1 MKKNQQNHAGG
12 EKNKIEL
19 SEWFTK
25 CVVFVLRLV
34 ISQILSNDFFK
45 RSTWSVLCTISTHA
59 RRKSTIIYC
68 FHVEQRLTNDRNPFG
83 RQCSFAFKV
92 SLLLAPLS

>member
-1 MKKNQQNHAGG
+1 MKKDQQNHAGG

-45 RSTWSVLCTISTHA
+45 RSTWSVL
-59 RRKSTIIYC
+59 
-68 FHVEQRLTNDRNPFG
+68 
-83 RQCSFAFKV
+83 
-92 SLLLAPLS
+92 